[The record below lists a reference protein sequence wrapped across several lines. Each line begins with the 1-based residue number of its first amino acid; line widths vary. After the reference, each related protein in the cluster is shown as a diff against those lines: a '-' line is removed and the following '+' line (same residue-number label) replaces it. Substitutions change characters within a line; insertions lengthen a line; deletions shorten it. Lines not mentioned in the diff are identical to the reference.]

1 MSFLKQIIREKR
13 EELKEIEGN
22 LDKLSLSCSSLQK
35 AFNRDVLAFLRE
47 EKEAKGAALFA
58 EIKRKS
64 PSSGVLDA
72 SIKADERAR
81 EFENAGASAVSVL
94 TDEKW
99 FGGSLKDLLEV
110 STGINLPVL
119 MKDFVVDRLQ
129 LKAAAF
135 CGASIV
141 LLIAEVLGKEI
152 EEFVEFSFDLGLEP
166 LVEVRSENDFYQA
179 VKSGARLIGI
189 NARDLNTLEIDR
201 SIFTRFGR
209 LKKERGLKDVF
220 LIAESG
226 FLEAKEVIEV
236 LEDGFDGFLIGTRL
250 SLPDGPEFLRDL
262 LAKTRKMKEVELHG
276 R

>member
-1 MSFLKQIIREKR
+1 MSFLKQIIIEKR
-13 EELKEIEGN
+13 ETLKEIEAN
-22 LDKLSLSCSSLQK
+22 LFKLRLSCGCPKK

-47 EKEAKGAALFA
+47 EKEVKGAALFA

-72 SIKADERAR
+72 SIKADVRAK
-81 EFENAGASAVSVL
+81 EFEDAGASAVSVL

-110 STGINLPVL
+110 STSINLPVL
-119 MKDFVVDRLQ
+119 MKEFVVDKLQ

-141 LLIAEVLGKEI
+141 LLIAEVLGEEI

-166 LVEVRSENDFYQA
+166 LVEVRNESDFYRA
-179 VKSGARLIGI
+179 IESGARLIGI

-201 SIFTRFGR
+201 SLFARFSR
-209 LKKERGLKDVF
+209 LRKEKGLKNIF
-220 LIAESG
+220 MIAESG

-236 LEDGFDGFLIGTRL
+236 LENGFDGFLIGTRL
-250 SLPDGPEFLRDL
+250 SLPDGPEFLGDL